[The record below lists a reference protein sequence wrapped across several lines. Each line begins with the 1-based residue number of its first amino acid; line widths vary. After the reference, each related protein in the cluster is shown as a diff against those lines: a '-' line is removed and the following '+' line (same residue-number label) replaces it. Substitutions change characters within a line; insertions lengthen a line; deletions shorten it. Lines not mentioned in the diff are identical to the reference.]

1 MIPLAV
7 VLAALLVPVTAA
19 LLQGAGFVTVL
30 KLAALW
36 PVSAMGA
43 VLIAPVLVP
52 PGLVGWMV
60 AFALG
65 RLAGLAELA
74 RASVAGLVAGL
85 CAPVVLVRDQGLA
98 LPDYLAVA
106 LPCALSGALAAL
118 ILYRRDGPFAKR

>member
-7 VLAALLVPVTAA
+7 VLAALLVPMATA
-19 LLQGAGFVTVL
+19 LVQGAGIVTVL

-36 PVSAMGA
+36 PVSAIGA

-52 PGLVGWMV
+52 PGLVGWT
-60 AFALG
+60 AGFALA
-65 RLAGLAELA
+65 RLAGLDELA
-74 RASVAGLVAGL
+74 RAAVAGLVAGL
-85 CAPVVLVRDQGLA
+85 CAPVVLWHDQALA

-106 LPCALSGALAAL
+106 LPCALSGGLAAL